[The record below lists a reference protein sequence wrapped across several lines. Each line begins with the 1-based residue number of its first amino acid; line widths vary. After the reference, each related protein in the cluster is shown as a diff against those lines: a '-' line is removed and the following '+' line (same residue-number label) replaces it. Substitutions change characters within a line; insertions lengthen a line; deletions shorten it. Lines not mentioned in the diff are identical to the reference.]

1 MILKTRHWVAAF
13 ALHLAVFGLLFSGV
27 QCGRVPE
34 PVTIIQGQ
42 LISASEIPKPQSA
55 PKPEPSPEPP
65 TPESLPPPETPE
77 PPKPDPF
84 EQQREQAAKQAKLR
98 EEAEKA
104 QKAAEKKAAQEALLK
119 KKAEELAE
127 QQRLATEEKK
137 KKKEAEDRK
146 REEDLSKQAIA
157 EEEKRLAAEKADK
170 KKKAEQAKREAEER
184 RAREAELAAALGAES
199 EQRSAQEVSLWGTQ
213 LAAAIQRVWTRP
225 PGVADQKYL
234 CVVNMQLSATGE
246 VLSARIQKSSG
257 NPQIDESVL
266 RAVYKASPM
275 PLPRDPTVFQPGVN
289 ITFIPR

>member
-1 MILKTRHWVAAF
+1 MILKTRHWLAAA
-13 ALHLAVFGLLFSGV
+13 ALHAAVFGLLFSGV

-42 LISASEIPKPQSA
+42 LIAANEIPKPQSA

-65 TPESLPPPETPE
+65 TPESQPPPEA
-77 PPKPDPF
+77 PKPDLV
-84 EQQREQAAKQAKLR
+84 EQQRKQAEAEAKIR

-104 QKAAEKKAAQEALLK
+104 QKAAEKKAAQDALLK

-127 QQRLATEEKK
+127 QQRLAAEERK

-146 REEDLSKQAIA
+146 REEELSRQAIA
-157 EEEKRLAAEKADK
+157 DEEKRLAAEKAEK
-170 KKKAEQAKREAEER
+170 RKKAEQAKREAEER
-184 RAREAELAAALGAES
+184 RAREADLAAALGAEA
-199 EQRSAQEVSLWGTQ
+199 EQRSAAEINYWATQ
-213 LAAAIQRVWTRP
+213 LVAAIQRVWTRP